1 MNLLPRHN
9 SPLSLAVVA
18 WLLVLMPALTRAG
31 DDGAMHLD
39 AWLGAGVT
47 DFDYEEFDQGVSL
60 DREEGYLPGLNAGL
74 RLARG
79 RMFAETA
86 LEAWSGDV
94 DYASA
99 TVITTTDEDILDWNV
114 IAGRDLFAQADQRL
128 GLYAGL
134 GYRHWQRD
142 IRSTPTA
149 SGLDETYRWWYASVG
164 LRAESAVTPR
174 VNFQADLQLRRT
186 LDPQIDVRF
195 KSGQDDI
202 TLDLGEANGARAAF
216 TLEGRADHGMTLFV
230 TPWFEYW
237 RLGRS
242 ANALLTQNGV
252 PVGTVFEPRSR
263 THDLGINAGVRWR
276 LF

>member
-1 MNLLPRHN
+1 MNSTLRRN
-9 SPLSLAVVA
+9 SLSGLVMAAWMLVA
-18 WLLVLMPALTRAG
+18 MPVSAFPE
-31 DDGAMHLD
+31 DDGAMRLD
-39 AWLGAGVT
+39 AWLDAGVM
-47 DFDYEEFDQGVSL
+47 DFDYEEFDQGASL
-60 DREEGYLPGLNAGL
+60 DREEGYLPGVSAGL
-74 RLARG
+74 RLAQG

-86 LEAWSGDV
+86 LEAWTGDV

-99 TVITTTDEDILDWNV
+99 TEITTTDEDILDWN
-114 IAGRDLFAQADQRL
+114 ILAGRDLFAQADQRL

-142 IRSTPTA
+142 ILSTPTA
-149 SGLDETYRWWYASVG
+149 FGLDETYRWWYAIVG

-174 VNFQADLQLRRT
+174 VSFRADLQLRRT

-195 KSGQDDI
+195 KSGHDDI
-202 TLDLGEANGARAAF
+202 TLELGEANGARAAF

-242 ANALLTQNGV
+242 ANAILTQNGV
-252 PVGTVFEPRSR
+252 PAGTVFEPRSR
-263 THDLGINAGVRWR
+263 THNLGINAGVRWQ
-276 LF
+276 FF